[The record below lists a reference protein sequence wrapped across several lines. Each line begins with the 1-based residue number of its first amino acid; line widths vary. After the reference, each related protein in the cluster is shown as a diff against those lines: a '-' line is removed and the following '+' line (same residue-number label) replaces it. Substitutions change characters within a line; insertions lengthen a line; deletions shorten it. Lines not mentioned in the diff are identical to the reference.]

1 MNSIRNVRLALLA
14 PVLILIGCS
23 DDDGN
28 DGGFTPGENA
38 PPVVNITS
46 PIDGSRFDA
55 GEPVTLGGTA
65 LDPEDGMLE
74 GESVV
79 WSSDKDGIVASG
91 TTVTLA
97 NLSVGDHTVT
107 LTATDS
113 EFATGEDVISI
124 GIDALPP
131 QPPTASIV
139 QPLADEVFAGGV
151 PVVFSG
157 SGEDPDGADLEDS
170 AFAWTS
176 DVDGPLGTGRE
187 ISSVLSAGDHLV
199 TLTVTDP
206 QALQATASVA
216 ITITP

>member
-1 MNSIRNVRLALLA
+1 
-14 PVLILIGCS
+14 
-23 DDDGN
+23 
-28 DGGFTPGENA
+28 
-38 PPVVNITS
+38 VNITS
-46 PIDGSRFDA
+46 PADGSRFDE

-65 LDPEDGMLE
+65 LDAEDGMLE

-79 WSSDKDGIVASG
+79 WSSDKDGILASG
-91 TTVTLA
+91 TTVTVV
-97 NLSVGDHTVT
+97 NLSVGDHTIT

-113 EFATGEDVISI
+113 EFATGEDAILI
-124 GIDALPP
+124 GVDALPP
-131 QPPTASIV
+131 QPPTAAIL

-151 PVVFSG
+151 PVTFIG
-157 SGEDPDGADLEDS
+157 SADDPDGADLEES
-170 AFAWTS
+170 AFAWSS
-176 DVDGPLGTGRE
+176 DVDGPLGFGRE

>member
-1 MNSIRNVRLALLA
+1 MSYFRGVRLALLTPA
-14 PVLILIGCS
+14 LLLVGCS
-23 DDDGN
+23 DDDG

-46 PIDGSRFDA
+46 PADGSRFDE
-55 GEPVTLGGTA
+55 GEPVALGGTA
-65 LDPEDGMLE
+65 LDAEDGMLG

-79 WSSDKDGIVASG
+79 WSSDKDGILATG
-91 TTVTLA
+91 TTVALA

-113 EFATGEDVISI
+113 DFATGDDAISI

-131 QPPTASIV
+131 QPPSASIL
-139 QPLADEVFAGGV
+139 QPLADEVFPGGV
-151 PVVFSG
+151 PVAFIG

-170 AFAWTS
+170 AFAWSS
-176 DVDGPLGTGRE
+176 DLDGPLGTGRE
-187 ISSVLSAGDHLV
+187 VSSVLSAGDHLV